1 VGCRSAAE
9 MVALDASAVAA
20 LLVELGRRTALAG
33 DNYFRAKAYQRAA
46 DRLAA
51 LVEPLDR
58 VIAENRL
65 RELPGIGETIADI
78 VTKLHRTGTHPLLEK
93 LRKDLPEGVL
103 DMLSIPGLKP
113 EKIHILH
120 KELGITDLAA
130 LEAAA
135 REDRLKRVKGLGAAM
150 QRKIL
155 DGLKIREHALGARH
169 LHRAEELAV
178 SAAETLQH
186 SLPGLI
192 RTVTAGDLRRGGEL
206 VSNLALVAEVEQV
219 PGPPKVVSSGEMSV
233 YLTDPRRFGINLL
246 FATGSARHL
255 EKLERR
261 AAAMGMALTP
271 EGLRCGRKVVAAGT
285 EADIYQALDLQYI
298 EPELREGL
306 DEIERAQAHSIPPL
320 VTAEDLRGVLHAHTI
335 ASDGVDTLEA
345 MAEASIARG
354 YQYIG
359 ITDHSKTA
367 HYAGGLTVEEIEQ
380 QHAEID
386 RLNGSFGGRFRIFK
400 GIESD
405 ILPDGSLDY
414 SDDVLCHFDF
424 IIGSI
429 HGRFRLDSEEQTQRL
444 VRAAS
449 NPFVTIIGHMTGRQL
464 LRRPGYELDIER
476 VLTACAEHGV
486 AVEVNGNPWRL
497 DLDWRWLR
505 RALELGCTFSI
516 NPDAHSTG
524 EIASST
530 RWGLAIARKSG
541 MPADRVVN
549 ALDRDQFAL
558 WLASRTNRRRSLHR
572 TPTRKRPE
580 SRLGRLLPL

>member
-1 VGCRSAAE
+1 MAS
-9 MVALDASAVAA
+9 LDASAMAA

-46 DRLAA
+46 DRRSA

-93 LRKDLPEGVL
+93 LRKDVREGVL

-113 EKIHILH
+113 EKINILH

-135 REDRLKRVKGLGAAM
+135 REDRLKSIKGLGLAV

-155 DGLKIREHALGARH
+155 EGLKICEHAQGARH
-169 LHRAEELAV
+169 LHRADELAV
-178 SAAETLQH
+178 AAAETLEH

-192 RTVTAGDLRRGGEL
+192 RAVTAGDLRRGGEL
-206 VSNLALVAEVEQV
+206 VSNLALVAEVERI
-219 PGPPKVVSSGEMSV
+219 PGPPKVVYSGEMSV
-233 YLTDPRRFGINLL
+233 YLTDPRRFGVSLL

-255 EKLERR
+255 EGLERR

-271 EGLRCGRKVVAAGT
+271 EGLRRSRKIVAAET
-285 EADIYQALDLQYI
+285 EASIYHALDLQYI

-320 VTAEDLRGVLHAHTI
+320 VTAEDLRGVLHAHTT

-345 MAEASIARG
+345 MAKAAIACG

-380 QHAEID
+380 QHDQID
-386 RLNGSFGGRFRIFK
+386 RLNTSFGNRFRIFK

-405 ILPDGSLDY
+405 ILSDGSLDY
-414 SDDVLCHFDF
+414 PDDVLRRFDF
-424 IIGSI
+424 IIASV
-429 HGRFRLDSEEQTQRL
+429 HSRFRLDRKTQTERML
-444 VRAAS
+444 RAVES
-449 NPFVTIIGHMTGRQL
+449 PYTTILGHLTGRQL
-464 LRRPGYELDIER
+464 LRRRGYD
-476 VLTACAEHGV
+476 VDV
-486 AVEVNGNPWRL
+486 
-497 DLDWRWLR
+497 
-505 RALELGCTFSI
+505 
-516 NPDAHSTG
+516 DA
-524 EIASST
+524 ILQA
-530 RWGLAIARKSG
+530 
-541 MPADRVVN
+541 
-549 ALDRDQFAL
+549 
-558 WLASRTNRRRSLHR
+558 
-572 TPTRKRPE
+572 
-580 SRLGRLLPL
+580 